1 MCSFPVVETT
11 GFGRLHP
18 VASAIELCGVSLR
31 SRRVRLMKDLKR
43 ILLTGPHHLLS
54 IMAVSKAVSSSD
66 SGPQTDYHKLID
78 PNAKWYKNSRLVK
91 LNLWILLLLITSTA
105 NGYDGSMM
113 NGLQLLSQWEI
124 AFNFPSGSKLGLL
137 GAIQNIGNLGSLP
150 MTPYL
155 CDGLGRK
162 RTIFVGAT
170 IIIIAAV
177 LQTASQTVEMF
188 IGARFMLGFGL
199 GFCAAAAPMLVT
211 ELAYPTQRGPVSSVY
226 NALWPAGAVV
236 AAWLTFGTFH
246 FNSSWSWRIP
256 SACQAIPSVLQF
268 FLILFAP
275 ESPRWLIAKGREDE
289 ALHILAYYHANGND
303 QHPLVQFEFQEI
315 RSAIEAERV
324 QKQTGWLQ
332 LVRTPGNRRR
342 MRIIIAIA
350 FFSQWSGNGLASYY
364 LNKVFDTIGITD
376 HTEQL
381 LISACLSIW
390 SAITAITGGLL
401 CDKAGRRPLFLAST
415 AGMLVTFILQTVCS
429 AQFALHGN
437 KAAGNA
443 VVAFLFLYSA
453 AYGMAFSPLIVSYTL
468 EILPFDLR
476 AKGFT
481 VFGFSLCASLVFNQY
496 INPIALAAIAWKY
509 YIVYCVWL
517 AFELVFI
524 YFFLIET
531 KNRTLEETALIFDG
545 LDNVVKVTTRAAA
558 RAGLDGADLGPVDD
572 EKLSASLHEELS
584 KV

>member
-1 MCSFPVVETT
+1 MAVETAV
-11 GFGRLHP
+11 L
-18 VASAIELCGVSLR
+18 
-31 SRRVRLMKDLKR
+31 
-43 ILLTGPHHLLS
+43 GPN
-54 IMAVSKAVSSSD
+54 AE
-66 SGPQTDYHKLID
+66 TDYHKLID
-78 PNAKWYKNSRLVK
+78 PSKKWYKNRRLIV

-113 NGLQLLSQWEI
+113 NGLQLVDQWEI
-124 AFNFPSGSKLGLL
+124 AFNFPSGPKLGLL
-137 GAIQNIGNLGSLP
+137 GAIQNIGTLGSLP

-170 IIIIAAV
+170 IVVAAAII
-177 LQTASQTVEMF
+177 QTAAQTVEMF

-199 GFCAAAAPMLVT
+199 GFCTAAAPMLVT
-211 ELAYPTQRGPVSSVY
+211 ELAYPTQRGPISSVY
-226 NALWPAGAVV
+226 NALWPAGAVI

-246 FNSSWSWRIP
+246 INTSWAWRVP
-256 SACQAIPSVLQF
+256 SAVQAFPSVLQF
-268 FLILFAP
+268 ILILFAP
-275 ESPRWLIAKGREDE
+275 ESPRWLVAKGREEE
-289 ALHILAYYHANGND
+289 ALDILAYYHTNGNKQD
-303 QHPLVQFEFQEI
+303 PLVQFEFQEI
-315 RSAIEAERV
+315 RSALAAERL

-364 LNKVFDTIGITD
+364 LNKVFDTIGIQD
-376 HTEQL
+376 RTEQL
-381 LISACLSIW
+381 LISGGLSIW

-415 AGMLVTFILQTVCS
+415 AGMLLFFVLQTICS

-453 AYGMAFSPLIVSYTL
+453 AYGMAYSPLITSYTL
-468 EILPFDLR
+468 EILPFSLR
-476 AKGFT
+476 AKGYT
-481 VFGFSLCASLVFNQY
+481 VFGFSVCASLVFNQY
-496 INPIALAAIAWKY
+496 INPIAFAAIAWKY

-517 AFELVFI
+517 TFELGFI
-524 YFFLIET
+524 YLYLIET

-545 LDNVVKVTTRAAA
+545 LDNVAKVTTKAAA
-558 RAGLDGADLGPVDD
+558 RAGLRDVEAETPID
-572 EKLSASLHEELS
+572 EKSPASIHEEEVIS